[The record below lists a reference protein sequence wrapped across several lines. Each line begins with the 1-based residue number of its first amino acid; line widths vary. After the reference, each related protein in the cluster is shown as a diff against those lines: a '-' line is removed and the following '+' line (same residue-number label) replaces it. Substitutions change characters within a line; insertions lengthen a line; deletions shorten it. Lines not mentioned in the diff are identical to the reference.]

1 MDERDPD
8 VTVPLASLDQRYL
21 GEESFGR
28 DEVHSEHRQRAWTCH
43 ITNGVPPVATTPLA
57 RPHPNATPKQPPHP
71 RPIRHNADTS
81 ADLTLPWPTA
91 SNMVEPAAGEGPQP
105 LDAA

>member
-1 MDERDPD
+1 MDDAGGDGQDSMDERDPD

-43 ITNGVPPVATTPLA
+43 ITNGVPQW
-57 RPHPNATPKQPPHP
+57 RPP
-71 RPIRHNADTS
+71 R
-81 ADLTLPWPTA
+81 
-91 SNMVEPAAGEGPQP
+91 
-105 LDAA
+105 